1 MSNYHGENKEKKE
14 MRHFTII
21 KKFPHY
27 DIEKDGEPTSTTLYD
42 EDDVMIL
49 TGDDYHDKID
59 EMIEGFFHALDYIC
73 GTGTY
78 KVKTMN
84 INEAE

>member
-1 MSNYHGENKEKKE
+1 